1 MKIQKKFFLSQ
12 CCFVLSRA
20 HTGSGVRDILKI
32 EKNVEKNV
40 FTIPT
45 KGFLIHWR
53 VVSIDLDTK
62 QSYIFLQNESK
73 QNFVFFWI
81 FLCVDFDDK
90 ENLKDFWPGGGIAN
104 LSMSFN
110 VT

>member
-73 QNFVFFWI
+73 QNFVFF
-81 FLCVDFDDK
+81 
-90 ENLKDFWPGGGIAN
+90 
-104 LSMSFN
+104 
-110 VT
+110 